1 MKVSGKLRP
10 SNASETPAMPDAPTS
25 FCLVRHG
32 ETDWNAERRLQGQL
46 DIPLNA
52 QGQRQARQLADAVAA
67 AGHRFDALY
76 SSPLRR
82 AHDTATPLAQAIGL
96 PLASQPALMERHF
109 GAMQGARLDE
119 AASTHPEAWAA
130 YSARSLHHDL
140 YGGESIQT
148 FADRIHGAV
157 RQLAEAH
164 RGQRVLLVAHGGVLD
179 MIYRLASGQPL
190 QGQRMI
196 VVPNA
201 SLNWLSYNGT
211 QWQVDL
217 WADTRHL
224 GETALDEI

>member
-1 MKVSGKLRP
+1 
-10 SNASETPAMPDAPTS
+10 MPNRALTR

-52 QGQRQARQLADAVAA
+52 QGQHQARQLADTVAA

-76 SSPLRR
+76 SSPLSR
-82 AHDTATPLAQAIGL
+82 AYDTAVPLAHAVGL
-96 PLASQPALMERHF
+96 GVTTLPTLMERHF
-109 GAMQGARLDE
+109 GAMQGARLDD
-119 AASTHPEAWAA
+119 AAQTHPQAWAA
-130 YSARSLHHDL
+130 YAERSLHHDL
-140 YGGESIQT
+140 YGGESIQA
-148 FADRIHGAV
+148 FADRIHAAV
-157 RQLAEAH
+157 NQLARQH
-164 RGQRVLLVAHGGVLD
+164 CGQRILLVAHGGVLD

-201 SLNWLSYNGT
+201 SLNWLSHDG
-211 QWQVDL
+211 QGWQVDL

>member
-1 MKVSGKLRP
+1 
-10 SNASETPAMPDAPTS
+10 MPHLATR

-82 AHDTATPLAQAIGL
+82 AFDTAVPLAHAVGL
-96 PLASQPALMERHF
+96 PLATDAALMERHF

-119 AASTHPEAWAA
+119 AAHTHPAAWAA
-130 YSARSLHHDL
+130 YSARSLQHDL
-140 YGGESIQT
+140 YGGESIQA

-157 RQLAEAH
+157 RQLADAH

-201 SLNWLSYNGT
+201 SLNWLSFDGER
-211 QWQVDL
+211 WQVDL

>member
-1 MKVSGKLRP
+1 
-10 SNASETPAMPDAPTS
+10 MPDRDLTR

-46 DIPLNA
+46 DIPLNT

-67 AGHRFDALY
+67 ADYRFDALY
-76 SSPLRR
+76 SSPLHR
-82 AHDTATPLAQAIGL
+82 AYATAEPLARAVGL
-96 PLASQPALMERHF
+96 SVATLPTLMERHF

-119 AASTHPEAWAA
+119 AAQTHPQAWAA
-130 YSARSLHHDL
+130 YAERSLHHDL

-148 FADRIHGAV
+148 FADRIHTAV
-157 RQLAEAH
+157 NQLARQH
-164 RGQRVLLVAHGGVLD
+164 CGQRVLLVAHGGVLD

-201 SLNWLSYNGT
+201 SLNWLSHDGEH
-211 QWQVDL
+211 WQVEH

>member
-1 MKVSGKLRP
+1 M
-10 SNASETPAMPDAPTS
+10 PAMPHAATR

-46 DIPLNA
+46 DIPLNT

-82 AHDTATPLAQAIGL
+82 AYDTAV
-96 PLASQPALMERHF
+96 PLASAVDLPLTTQTTLMERHF

-119 AASTHPEAWAA
+119 AAQTHPEAWAA
-130 YSARSLHHDL
+130 YAERSLHHDL
-140 YGGESIQT
+140 YGGESIQA
-148 FADRIHGAV
+148 FANRIHGAV
-157 RQLAEAH
+157 QHLAALH

-201 SLNWLSYNGT
+201 SLNWLSFDGER
-211 QWQVDL
+211 WQVDL

>member
-1 MKVSGKLRP
+1 
-10 SNASETPAMPDAPTS
+10 MPNRALTR

-46 DIPLNA
+46 DIPLNT

-82 AHDTATPLAQAIGL
+82 AYDTAEPLAHAVGL
-96 PLASQPALMERHF
+96 SVATLPTLMERHF
-109 GAMQGARLDE
+109 GAMQGARLGD
-119 AASTHPEAWAA
+119 AAQTHPQAWAA
-130 YSARSLHHDL
+130 YAERSLHHDL
-140 YGGESIQT
+140 YGGESIQA
-148 FADRIHGAV
+148 FADRIHAAV
-157 RQLAEAH
+157 NQLAH
-164 RGQRVLLVAHGGVLD
+164 QHCGQRILLVAHGGVLD

-201 SLNWLSYNGT
+201 SLNWLSHDG
-211 QWQVDL
+211 QGWQVDL

>member
-1 MKVSGKLRP
+1 
-10 SNASETPAMPDAPTS
+10 MPDRDLTR

-67 AGHRFDALY
+67 AGYRFDALY
-76 SSPLRR
+76 SSPLHR
-82 AHDTATPLAQAIGL
+82 AYATAEPLARAVGL
-96 PLASQPALMERHF
+96 SVATLPTLMERHF

-119 AASTHPEAWAA
+119 AAQTHPQAWAA
-130 YSARSLHHDL
+130 YAERSLHHDL
-140 YGGESIQT
+140 YGGESIQA
-148 FADRIHGAV
+148 FADRIHTAV
-157 RQLAEAH
+157 NQLARQH
-164 RGQRVLLVAHGGVLD
+164 CGQRVLLVARGGVLD

-201 SLNWLSYNGT
+201 SLNWLSHDGEH
-211 QWQVDL
+211 WKVEH

>member
-1 MKVSGKLRP
+1 
-10 SNASETPAMPDAPTS
+10 MPDRALTR

-32 ETDWNAERRLQGQL
+32 ETDWNTERRLQGQL

-82 AHDTATPLAQAIGL
+82 AYDTAEPLAHAVGL
-96 PLASQPALMERHF
+96 SVATLPTLMERHF
-109 GAMQGARLDE
+109 GAMQGARLGD
-119 AASTHPEAWAA
+119 AAQTHPQAWAA
-130 YSARSLHHDL
+130 YAERSLHHDL
-140 YGGESIQT
+140 YGGESIQA
-148 FADRIHGAV
+148 FADRIHAAV
-157 RQLAEAH
+157 MQLARQH
-164 RGQRVLLVAHGGVLD
+164 CGQRILLVAHGGVLD

-201 SLNWLSYNGT
+201 SLNWLSHNG
-211 QWQVDL
+211 QGWHVDM